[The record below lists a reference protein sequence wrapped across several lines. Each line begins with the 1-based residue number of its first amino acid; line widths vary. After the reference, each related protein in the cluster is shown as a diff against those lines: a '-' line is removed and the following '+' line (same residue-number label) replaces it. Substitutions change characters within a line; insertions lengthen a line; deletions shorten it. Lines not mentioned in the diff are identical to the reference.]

1 VERTSAK
8 CSPCAKVTNPV
19 CERRVD
25 LLVCGFPLHR
35 HSYIGFILAFA
46 SSIHKKQQG
55 DETAS
60 NASTTAPNAHR
71 SSVSSWMSNLQRRFL
86 RAAPSVKPTSK
97 CPKLHSPIIRRTL
110 TDLPAPTKAP
120 LSEPAYRN
128 CDNRLEPAIQRPDRR
143 RSSIAKM

>member
-1 VERTSAK
+1 MCQFSETQIRFGVECRKADSFFL
-8 CSPCAKVTNPV
+8 
-19 CERRVD
+19 E
-25 LLVCGFPLHR
+25 
-35 HSYIGFILAFA
+35 A
-46 SSIHKKQQG
+46 SSSSCGTYFGEMQSTRKG

-71 SSVSSWMSNLQRRFL
+71 SSVSSWMSNLQRRLL

-97 CPKLHSPIIRRTL
+97 RPKLHSPIILRAL

-128 CDNRLEPAIQRPDRR
+128 CDSRLAPAIQRPDRR